1 MPKSSSFTRVLPF
14 APSLVDEDVVR
25 LEVAV
30 DDALFVRRLERV
42 DDLQEHVER
51 ARHRHAPLLH
61 ALAERLALQP
71 LHHEVRAPVGQHA
84 EREDVDEVRM
94 ADLID
99 RARLV
104 DEALDGV
111 LVGAQPP
118 RDHLDRDLLA
128 DERMG
133 RGEHRRHAAFAEL
146 PLDAV
151 LADDRAGAQILFAR
165 ECRSAASGS
174 RRVAVRAA
182 VRTVPSSG
190 QTQYWSGQSLRH
202 RLQTAMALDDP
213 NTSR

>member
-1 MPKSSSFTRVLPF
+1 M
-14 APSLVDEDVVR
+14 
-25 LEVAV
+25 
-30 DDALFVRRLERV
+30 DDALFVRGLERV

-51 ARHRHAPLLH
+51 ARHRHAPLACS

-111 LVGAQPP
+111 LIGAQPP

-128 DERMG
+128 DERMRG
-133 RGEHRRHAAFAEL
+133 GEHRRHAALAEL
-146 PLDAV
+146 ALDAV
-151 LADDRAGAQILFAR
+151 LADHRAGAQILFAR
-165 ECRSAASGS
+165 NADRRCQDLARRGARGRQDRPVLGADPVLVRPILTTPTADRHGS
-174 RRVAVRAA
+174 RTVYHIRYSVFTRPEILHESAYLAYPAA
-182 VRTVPSSG
+182 VRT
-190 QTQYWSGQSLRH
+190 
-202 RLQTAMALDDP
+202 
-213 NTSR
+213 